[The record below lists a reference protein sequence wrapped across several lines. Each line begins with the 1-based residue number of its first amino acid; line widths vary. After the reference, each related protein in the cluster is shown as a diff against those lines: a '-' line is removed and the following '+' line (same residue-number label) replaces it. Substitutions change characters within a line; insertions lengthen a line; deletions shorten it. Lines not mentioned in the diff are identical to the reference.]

1 MRDEYDF
8 SEARR
13 ASEIPHLRKLQE
25 ESREKRS
32 LTVLLDNDILTI
44 LRARAG
50 ARGVECQALINELLR
65 EALYARPMTEETL
78 RRVLR
83 EELGRP

>member
-8 SEARR
+8 SKAKR
-13 ASEIPHLRKLQE
+13 ASEVPHLRKLQE
-25 ESREKRS
+25 EGKEKS
-32 LTVLLDNDILTI
+32 PLTVLLDNDILTI

-50 ARGVECQALINELLR
+50 AQGVECQTLINDLLR
-65 EALYARPMTEETL
+65 EALYARPITEETL

-83 EELGRP
+83 EELGHS